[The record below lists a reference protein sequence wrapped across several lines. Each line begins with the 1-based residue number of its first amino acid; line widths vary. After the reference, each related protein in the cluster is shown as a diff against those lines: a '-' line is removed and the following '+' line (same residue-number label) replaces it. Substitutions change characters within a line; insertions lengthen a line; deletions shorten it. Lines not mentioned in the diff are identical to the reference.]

1 VISVDF
7 IDMHDYIVWGKWVF
21 SENINTVYI
30 LLSAA
35 ATQTY

>member
-1 VISVDF
+1 
-7 IDMHDYIVWGKWVF
+7 VF